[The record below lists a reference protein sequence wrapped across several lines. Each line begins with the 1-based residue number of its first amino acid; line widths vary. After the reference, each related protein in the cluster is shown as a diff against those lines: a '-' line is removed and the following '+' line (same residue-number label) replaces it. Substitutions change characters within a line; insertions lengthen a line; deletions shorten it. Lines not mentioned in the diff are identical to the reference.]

1 MTTWKHLLEETCAFA
16 CVRDENSKYIVV
28 GIPLDST
35 TTYKPGTRMAPN
47 KIREVS
53 CNIEY
58 YSLLE
63 NLSLERIGFNDLGNI
78 VMAPGFLRENIDRIK
93 NVVRGIREEYPS
105 KTYVFLGG
113 EHLITYPIIHE
124 LANTIDTL
132 IIFDAHLDLRD
143 DYLGS
148 KLNHATHLRRILEE
162 TDIPIIHFGARAI
175 SEEELGFVQKQSNIT
190 LFSPLNLDDYQQI
203 IDDNLGNIYI
213 SIDIDAIDPAYAP
226 GTSNPEALGLH
237 PIDLL
242 RIIRNIA
249 RNARQVIG
257 FDIVEVN
264 PLVDINDIT
273 SILASKIVFEIIGM
287 IEKKDLL

>member
-1 MTTWKHLLEETCAFA
+1 MTLWRHLLEETCAFA

-58 YSLLE
+58 YSLFE

-78 VMAPGFLRENIDRIK
+78 VMVPGFIHENIDRIK
-93 NVVRGIREEYPS
+93 NVVRGIREEYPG
-105 KTYVFLGG
+105 KTYIFLGG

-124 LANTIDTL
+124 LIDTIDTL
-132 IIFDAHLDLRD
+132 IVFDAHLDLRN

-148 KLNHATHLRRILEE
+148 KFNHATHLRRILEE
-162 TDIPIIHFGARAI
+162 TSIPIIHFGARAI

-190 LFSPLNLDDYQQI
+190 MLSPLNLDNYQRI
-203 IDDNLGNIYI
+203 INSDLGNVYI
-213 SIDIDAIDPAYAP
+213 SIDIDSVDPAYAP

-237 PIDLL
+237 PIDILK
-242 RIIRNIA
+242 IIRSIV

-264 PLVDINDIT
+264 PLGDINDIT
-273 SILASKIVFEIIGM
+273 SILAAKIVFEIIGM
-287 IEKKDLL
+287 MEKKSSV